1 MGRWQIV
8 AMLGYFPADWWNMPD
23 PAVEPT
29 YVFVYGTLRA
39 AFDGPMA
46 RWLRQSARLVGPAT
60 IGGTLYRVADY
71 PGLVAGPGGR
81 VQGDLFALA
90 DAAAILAVL
99 DDYEECA
106 AHHPQPHEYRRVA
119 MTVQAADGPVT
130 AWVYLYARDITGLPL
145 VADGDFLSCAQER
158 DS

>member
-1 MGRWQIV
+1 MR
-8 AMLGYFPADWWNMPD
+8 D
-23 PAVEPT
+23 PAAAPAHL
-29 YVFVYGTLRA
+29 FVYGTLRA

-60 IGGTLYRVADY
+60 IDGALYRIADY
-71 PGLVAGPGGR
+71 PGLVAGPSGR
-81 VQGDLFALA
+81 VQGDLFALT

-119 MTVQAADGPVT
+119 MTVQAADGPVE
-130 AWVYLYARDITGLPL
+130 AWVYLYARDTAGLAL
-145 VADGDFLSCAQER
+145 VANGDFLACAQER
-158 DS
+158 DG

>member
-1 MGRWQIV
+1 
-8 AMLGYFPADWWNMPD
+8 MPD
-23 PAVEPT
+23 PAVEPA
-29 YVFVYGTLRA
+29 YLFVYGTLRA
-39 AFDGPMA
+39 AFDGSMA

-60 IGGTLYRVADY
+60 IGGALYRIADY

-90 DAAAILAVL
+90 DPAAILAML

-106 AHHPQPHEYRRVA
+106 AHHPQPHEYLRVA
-119 MTVQAADGPVT
+119 MTVQAADGPVA
-130 AWVYLYARDITGLPL
+130 AWVYLYARDTTGLPL

-158 DS
+158 GS